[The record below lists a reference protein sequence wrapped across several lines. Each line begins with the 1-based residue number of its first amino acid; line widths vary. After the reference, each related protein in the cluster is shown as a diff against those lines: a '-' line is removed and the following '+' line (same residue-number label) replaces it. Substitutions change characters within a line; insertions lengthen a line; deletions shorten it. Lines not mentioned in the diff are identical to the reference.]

1 MSASCVVHAAT
12 LRGVQAVP
20 VEVEVCV
27 SNGMPGF
34 SVVGVADASV
44 QESRERVRAA
54 LRSCGFSM
62 PSSKVVVNL
71 APSAL
76 RKTGSGFDLPIAVG
90 LLCATGQV
98 NPSVLDGVL
107 FAGELSLEGA
117 VRPIAGLLAYALCA
131 QRQDL
136 ALVSAAED
144 GAGRIEGKAARH
156 RIAWAAAPWR
166 VRRAWGRV
174 GA

>member
-34 SVVGVADASV
+34 SVVGMADASV

-62 PSSKVVVNL
+62 PSS
-71 APSAL
+71 
-76 RKTGSGFDLPIAVG
+76 
-90 LLCATGQV
+90 
-98 NPSVLDGVL
+98 
-107 FAGELSLEGA
+107 
-117 VRPIAGLLAYALCA
+117 
-131 QRQDL
+131 
-136 ALVSAAED
+136 
-144 GAGRIEGKAARH
+144 
-156 RIAWAAAPWR
+156 
-166 VRRAWGRV
+166 
-174 GA
+174 